1 MRPYNYVSYEMG
13 GSSPAQF
20 SYEYHSPSYSSSY
33 PDTEPSYSPEPEQ
46 PYSEP
51 QPEPRDLYPTPEYPE
66 PYSPIT
72 DYYQPTPYQAS
83 YPEQRTFSVFQPSF
97 SFSDHFKDFNSHIS
111 SPNSPSHHSPSLP
124 VLHPSPFPPSPQTSY
139 PPPIPGS
146 PSPQTSY
153 PPPSSGSPTLQP
165 SYPNPEVSCLIP
177 SIIQF

>member
-1 MRPYNYVSYEMG
+1 MG

-33 PDTEPSYSPEPEQ
+33 PDTEPSYSSEPDQ
-46 PYSEP
+46 PYSKP
-51 QPEPRDLYPTPEYPE
+51 QPEPRDLYPSHEYPE
-66 PYSPIT
+66 PYSPT
-72 DYYQPTPYQAS
+72 PDYYQPTPYQAS

-97 SFSDHFKDFNSHIS
+97 PFSDHFKDFNSHFP
-111 SPNSPSHHSPSLP
+111 SPNTPSNHSPSLP
-124 VLHPSPFPPSPQTSY
+124 VFHPSPGSLSPQTSYPPPSPQTSY

-146 PSPQTSY
+146 PPPHTSY
-153 PPPSSGSPTLQP
+153 PPPIPGSPTLQS